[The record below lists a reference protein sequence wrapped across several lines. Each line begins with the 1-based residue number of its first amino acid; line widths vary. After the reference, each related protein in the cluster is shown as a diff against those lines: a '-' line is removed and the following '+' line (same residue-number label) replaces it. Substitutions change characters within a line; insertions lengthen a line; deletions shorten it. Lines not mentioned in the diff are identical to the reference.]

1 MWERVGIIRHS
12 TDLEEAIRRL
22 DSLSAPTNACVCR
35 RHFEAQNY
43 LEVARLIAR
52 CAAAR
57 EESRGVHYRVDFPLK
72 QDSVPPQHSYV
83 SRDLPVYFAS

>member
-1 MWERVGIIRHS
+1 
-12 TDLEEAIRRL
+12 
-22 DSLSAPTNACVCR
+22 VCR
-35 RHFEAQNY
+35 GHFEAQNY

-72 QDSVPPQHSYV
+72 QDSVPAQHSYV
-83 SRDLPVYFAS
+83 SRDLPVYFAP